1 MNRRKSVSEVPA
13 AQPRLLVSRDEAS
26 TKINTQIEKGHAIVG
41 LGINSESEFENA
53 ESQKSR
59 WHSYNVELL
68 RRLFDSPLIAN
79 EYSFVGMS
87 VGMYNPPLGHRI
99 KDLRENVNGRI
110 NRLTSILER
119 LELIPSVAEEVPAI
133 LGARNVAGG
142 NKIFIGHGQ
151 SLVWLKLRIFLSE
164 KLHIECDEFN
174 EQSPAGVP
182 TVTRLQSMLDA
193 AQFAFLVMTSD
204 DVHAD
209 GTAHARENVVH
220 EAGLFQGRLGF
231 GRAIILLEE
240 GCAEFSNIRG
250 LGQIRFPKGNIEAAF
265 EKIREVLKRERVGET
280 A

>member
-1 MNRRKSVSEVPA
+1 M
-13 AQPRLLVSRDEAS
+13 
-26 TKINTQIEKGHAIVG
+26 
-41 LGINSESEFENA
+41 
-53 ESQKSR
+53 
-59 WHSYNVELL
+59 
-68 RRLFDSPLIAN
+68 IAN